1 MNLNAY
7 IMSILPKTLG
17 ASKSPS
23 TSRTLMLMYSNRN
36 RGDQRSIGAENIS
49 IAYRLPPHT
58 FFQFALDSEVK
69 IRYKNI
75 ETTDGVQIWRIKVT
89 LH

>member
-1 MNLNAY
+1 MPVLCLSFQKRWELVKAPPPPGRSCSC
-7 IMSILPKTLG
+7 IQ
-17 ASKSPS
+17 
-23 TSRTLMLMYSNRN
+23 
-36 RGDQRSIGAENIS
+36 DQRSIGAENIS